1 MDGAGWRV
9 VLVRI
14 SFNWAGGLES
24 CRGFFLMWSSSEL
37 DDGVAA
43 MMGLLVMSSVSV
55 SDVDR
60 SSSFFLLFF
69 SPLCPLSGGLME
81 FGVTMWCFL
90 VSDTRIGKSVVQ
102 VDR

>member
-24 CRGFFLMWSSSEL
+24 CRGFFLMWSSKEM

-43 MMGLLVMSSVSV
+43 MMGLLLVMSSV
-55 SDVDR
+55 
-60 SSSFFLLFF
+60 
-69 SPLCPLSGGLME
+69 M
-81 FGVTMWCFL
+81 
-90 VSDTRIGKSVVQ
+90 
-102 VDR
+102 